1 MALAPLAT
9 IADLTARGVTVA
21 SGETAF
27 VNVSLDV
34 ASGIVRD
41 AAGSPISETTSTVT
55 LEGDCGQRLR
65 LPGPP
70 VRSVSTVLL
79 DGVLVPATD
88 WKLVSGSL
96 YRVAGWRPGPEPS
109 LVQVTYV
116 HGLAVVPVDIV
127 DLVCRMA
134 AQALVKFRES
144 PDAIGS
150 KPVVQERIGD
160 YSVTYAYELT
170 YSDMELPK
178 YLRARLAA
186 RFGSAGGL
194 VVKSR

>member
-9 IADLTARGVTVA
+9 VADLAARGVPVTADETSIV
-21 SGETAF
+21 GIYLETA
-27 VNVSLDV
+27 S
-34 ASGIVRD
+34 AIVRD
-41 AAGSPISETTSTVT
+41 AAASPISATTSTIT
-55 LEGDCGQRLR
+55 LEGGGARMR
-65 LPGPP
+65 LPGQP
-70 VRSVSTVLL
+70 VTAVSAVSV
-79 DGVLVPATD
+79 DGVAVTD
-88 WKLVSGSL
+88 YRLVSGAL
-96 YRVAGWRPGPEPS
+96 TRPCGFREGS
-109 LVQVTYV
+109 AVEVTYT
-116 HGLAVVPVDIV
+116 HGLPTVPADIV

-144 PDAIGS
+144 PTESLAS

-186 RFGSAGGL
+186 RFGAGGGL
-194 VVKSR
+194 VVRSR